1 MIRIRKAN
9 KDDIPAIMQM
19 MNDHWLKDYALA
31 VDRSLFDWQ
40 FVKEDVV
47 NIFVAA
53 DDETGKLY
61 AMEGYIPCNNS
72 DHPDFAT
79 TMWIAIPCEVPLV
92 GLKLSEQLLK
102 EVDGRAGFAIGLSD
116 SAVKIQRR
124 LHKPVFAM
132 DHYYRLNDLEEYR
145 IAKVT
150 SKVIPH
156 VTDTGYRLEAIT
168 DADGVRK
175 AVSEEMLVMYSP
187 HKSYEYVE
195 WRYLQHPIFHY
206 DLWAVLNADG
216 EVAGMLVT
224 REESA
229 NERKSAKIVDFYGE
243 SCVIRNLGYALDLV
257 VCERGYEF
265 MDVYSYGVDVKEYE
279 MAGMVRCDVDSDN
292 VIPNFFQPYTC
303 KNTDIFMIQPLVD
316 DARLFRGDAD
326 QDKPRYVIMPQG
338 D

>member
-1 MIRIRKAN
+1 MIVIRRASKT
-9 KDDIPAIMQM
+9 DIPAIMQM

-31 VDRSLFDWQ
+31 VDRRFFDWQ
-40 FVKEDVV
+40 FVKGDTV
-47 NIFVAA
+47 NVWIAV
-53 DDETGKLY
+53 DEETGQIF
-61 AMEGYIPCNNS
+61 AMEGVILYN
-72 DHPDFAT
+72 DLEHTDFAT
-79 TMWIAIPCEVPLV
+79 TMWIATECELPMV
-92 GLKLSEQLLK
+92 GLRLGEQLLK
-102 EVDGRAGFAIGLSD
+102 EVDGRAGFALGLSEK
-116 SAVKIQRR
+116 AAHIQRR

-132 DHYYRLNDLEEYR
+132 DHYYRLNDMNEYM
-145 IAKVT
+145 IAKVV
-150 SKVIPH
+150 SKDIPD
-156 VTDTGYRLEAIT
+156 VTDSGYRLESIS
-168 DADGVRK
+168 DAAGVRK

-187 HKSYEYVE
+187 HSDYEYVE
-195 WRYLQHPIFHY
+195 WRYLKHPIFHY

-216 EVAGMLVT
+216 EAAGMLVT

-229 NERKSAKIVDFYGE
+229 NERKSAKIVDFYGK

-257 VCERGYEF
+257 VRERGYEF